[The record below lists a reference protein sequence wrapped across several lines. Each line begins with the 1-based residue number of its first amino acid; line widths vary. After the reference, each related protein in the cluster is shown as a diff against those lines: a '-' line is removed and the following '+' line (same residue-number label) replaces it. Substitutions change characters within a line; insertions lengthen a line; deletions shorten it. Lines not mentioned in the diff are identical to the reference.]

1 MPKLETIADWKED
14 NTFSNHYNDFSIY
27 TQGKPLNLSLP
38 ALWNVSDVDCG
49 MTGERTPCDK
59 VTALAADI
67 GDKGPVEG
75 LRSE

>member
-38 ALWNVSDVDCG
+38 ALWNVSDVD
-49 MTGERTPCDK
+49 
-59 VTALAADI
+59 LA
-67 GDKGPVEG
+67 GTFGRYG
-75 LRSE
+75 LVIQTMSL